1 MTGLPFLIEGSFLTS
16 ASGYVSNVSSL
27 NQPLLRS
34 WNDTILH
41 IALEHLCLKLID
53 VVKLHTDQL
62 LSSTST
68 VSTQLVAESFYR
80 HWPTTSKQFPQIGQV
95 LLQCSLFPT
104 LVKKPLFLC
113 QIGASCQFRPA
124 AEVIFIT
131 EQMSDDAL
139 TYLRSWLPLT
149 LCPKD
154 LASDL
159 SNIQQ
164 LTTLSPQYLRFHLS
178 RDPRQHSRALREQP
192 ELLLSI
198 LAFLLQDIECA
209 ASQAAE
215 NRTEDI
221 LRKKVKEMA
230 GVPALLM
237 VIAISQL
244 STQYDHSILIFAVLG

>member
-1 MTGLPFLIEGSFLTS
+1 MTTGLPFLVEGSFLTTTSGS
-16 ASGYVSNVSSL
+16 ATSL
-27 NQPLLRS
+27 NQPLLRN
-34 WNDTILH
+34 WNESILYV
-41 IALEHLCLKLID
+41 ALEHLCLKLID
-53 VVKLHTDQL
+53 TVKLKTDQL
-62 LSSTST
+62 LTS
-68 VSTQLVAESFYR
+68 VGDLSPQLVAQSFYR
-80 HWPTTSKQFPQIGQV
+80 HWPTSSKKFPQVAQV
-95 LLQCSLFPT
+95 LLQCTLFHV
-104 LVKKPLFLC
+104 LAKMPLFLC
-113 QIGASCQFRPA
+113 QVGAGCQFRPA

-131 EQMSDDAL
+131 EEMSDDAL

-178 RDPRQHSRALREQP
+178 RNPQQHSRALREKS

-198 LAFLLQDIECA
+198 LSFLLQDIESA
-209 ASQAAE
+209 TTQAAE

-237 VIAISQL
+237 VIVISLL
-244 STQYDHSILIFAVLG
+244 STYYEHVIFYYFMY